1 MNVEVLKQFC
11 LDGEIADINVYGE
24 GHINSTYK
32 VDMKD
37 GKSYV
42 LQRINTSIFKNY
54 EGVINNILLV
64 TDYLKDIIR
73 KNGGDVD
80 RETMSLLQAKDGK
93 HYYVDKN
100 GDCYRMYL
108 FITDSKC
115 YQTAT
120 NKELLESSGKAFGK
134 FMADLDGFD
143 ATKLADILPHFHETP
158 IRYENFERAVRS
170 DVKGRL
176 SEVTNEVEFYR
187 KRKDFYSVITDMLK
201 KGEIPTRVTHNDTKL
216 NNILFDA
223 NTDKALCVID
233 LDTIMAGS
241 LLYDFGDSVR
251 FGCSTAK
258 EDEIDKDK
266 IHFDLSLYESYL
278 KGYLDGAMDKITK
291 AEVDNLHVGAIMMT
305 LECGMRFLTDYI
317 EGDTYFKTAYPEH
330 NLVRATSQMILAK
343 EMEEKSE
350 EMKALAYKYYKG

>member
-1 MNVEVLKQFC
+1 MKILEQFC
-11 LDGEIADINVYGE
+11 LEGEIANIYPYGE

-42 LQRINTSIFKNY
+42 LQKINTSIFKDY
-54 EGVINNILLV
+54 VGVINNILLV
-64 TDYLKDIIR
+64 TDYLRGIIR
-73 KNGGDVD
+73 RNGGEVD
-80 RETMSLLQAKDGK
+80 RETMTLLPTIDGK
-93 HYYVDKN
+93 YYYVDEN
-100 GDCYRMYL
+100 GDCYRVYL
-108 FITDSKC
+108 FIEGSKC

-120 NKELLESSGKAFGK
+120 SKELLASSGKAFGK

-158 IRYENFERAVRS
+158 VRYENFEKAVKA

-176 SEVTNEVEFYR
+176 SRVENEVGFYR
-187 KRKDFYSVITDMLK
+187 ARKDFYYTITDLLSQK
-201 KGEIPTRVTHNDTKL
+201 KIPTRVTHNDTKL
-216 NNILFDA
+216 NNILFDEK
-223 NTDKALCVID
+223 TDEALCVID

-258 EDEIDKDK
+258 EDEVDKDK
-266 IHFDLSLYESYL
+266 IHFDMSLYESYL
-278 KGYLDGAMDKITK
+278 KGYLEGAGDKITK
-291 AEVDNLHVGAIMMT
+291 EEVDNLHNGAIMMT
-305 LECGMRFLTDYI
+305 LECGMRFLTDYL

-330 NLVRATSQMILAK
+330 NLVRATSQMLLAK
-343 EMEEKSE
+343 EMEERSA
-350 EMKALAYKYYKG
+350 EMKALAYKYYRG